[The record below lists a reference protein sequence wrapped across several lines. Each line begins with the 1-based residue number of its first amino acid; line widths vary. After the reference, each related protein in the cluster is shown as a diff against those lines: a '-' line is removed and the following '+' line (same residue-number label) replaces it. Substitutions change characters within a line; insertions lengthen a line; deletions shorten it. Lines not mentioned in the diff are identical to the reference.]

1 MSMSIYFIVWGDP
14 KAEKRHRSTAVKTSF
29 GWKARSYSPRANHE
43 NKACIRKAAVESLPP
58 DFDLLDGPLELTVVC
73 WMEQPESKKV
83 KNLLRQKTEALL
95 KKLFP
100 VGKPDCDNLVK
111 PIKDACNKVV
121 WTDDARVVSEHVYKR
136 YTSGRPCTEVW
147 IRPVGLMACGDPIRL
162 KTRLLQDRPGPCVL
176 GLGGMW
182 TLRDMQLAEDRNGDA
197 GHGL

>member
-43 NKACIRKAAVESLPP
+43 NKACIRQAALEALPP
-58 DFDLLDGPLELTVVC
+58 GFDLLDCPLELIVIC

-147 IRPVGLMACGDPIRL
+147 IKPTRLALCGDPRIFHGIS
-162 KTRLLQDRPGPCVL
+162 TQDRPVQCVL
-176 GLGGMW
+176 CISDMW
-182 TLRDMQLAEDRNGDA
+182 ALDNRQLAEDRNGDRQC
-197 GHGL
+197 